1 MELVGKT
8 KAEQLPCW
16 EEQVSAT
23 PLTGGITNT
32 NFKVHYRGEDFVVR
46 IGVDIPEHGIMRFN
60 ELNASTAAY
69 KAGISPEI
77 IYQSQ
82 GALVMRYIDGVTLTP
97 EMVREDKYLERI
109 LYVLKRCHYE
119 IPQHLKAGT
128 LIFWA
133 FQVNRNYAGTLKE
146 TRSPYESELPRL
158 IQINNQLEKTAGRS
172 YITFCHNDMLAANF
186 INTPNQMWLID
197 WDYAGF
203 NNPLF
208 DLSNLATNNE
218 LSYKQEQ
225 WLLDNYFECNLNDKL
240 WLSYCAMK
248 CASLLRESMWSM
260 VSEQYSTLDFDYK
273 QYTEENMARFERAYS
288 EFTEL
293 TAT

>member
-1 MELVGKT
+1 MELASKT
-8 KAEQLPCW
+8 KAEQLTCW
-16 EEQVSAT
+16 EEQVIAT

-60 ELNASTAAY
+60 EFNASTAAY

-77 IYQSQ
+77 IHQSQ
-82 GALVMRYIDGVTLTP
+82 GALVMRFIDGTTLTP
-97 EMVREDKYLERI
+97 EMVQEDSYLERI
-109 LYVLKRCHYE
+109 LSVLKRCHYE
-119 IPQHLKAGT
+119 IPLHLKAGT

-133 FQVNRNYAGTLKE
+133 FQVIRNYAGTLKE
-146 TRSPYESELPRL
+146 THSPYESELPRL
-158 IQINNQLEKTAGRS
+158 MQINNQLEKVTGRS
-172 YITFCHNDMLAANF
+172 NITFCHNDMLAANF
-186 INTPNQMWLID
+186 INTPKQIWLID

-218 LSYKQEQ
+218 LSHKQEK

-248 CASLLRESMWSM
+248 CTSLLRESMWSM
-260 VSEQYSTLDFDYK
+260 VSEQFSTLDFNYK
-273 QYTEENMARFERAYS
+273 KYTEENMERFEYAYL

-293 TAT
+293 TNT